1 MRHVFGFL
9 LACAGCLFSIGSP
22 AAGFPT
28 PTGTISNFIDFT
40 PNGTQPDLVHA
51 MEGSGN
57 CGGCHT
63 NGNEPHLPF
72 TGWAGS
78 MMANATRDPLFWAAL
93 DVANKDG
100 EALGVEGVGDFCLRC
115 HTPKAWLEGRIRK
128 VRDVNPVG
136 GVVDADDVVEGFRG
150 CLLEGT
156 PDAFDGDNNDFG
168 GVGCH
173 YCHRVMDSGPLG
185 QSAAIGNAD
194 AFIDDSDCN
203 GSGEPCRAGPYN
215 YPYDVPED
223 LPGGGGTYNGPP
235 HTWKHSPFHSD
246 SAMCGSCHNVTSPP
260 AETGPFRTLILA
272 DGTDTG
278 LAFPI
283 ERTYSEWLASDYATA
298 LFSDGAEDGGDI
310 STPGVRVSNTTH
322 CQDCH
327 MRQAQPA
334 PGEPGG
340 LVACGL
346 DGIPRDG
353 NLPMHEFVGGNT
365 WIPAILKGEYPLL
378 NRSEAF
384 DRTIAWATEMLSER
398 TAKVQATAQVSAGTG
413 TVSVKVTNLAGHKLP
428 TGYGEGRRMWLHV
441 TVRGANNALVFESGG
456 YNTATGELAMEPL
469 PKIYEIKQ
477 GLWNPAAN
485 GGIGE
490 CETKNAQ
497 GKDIFHFVLNNCV
510 AKDNRIPPLGFTG
523 TSDPEIKPYAY
534 SYPPMP
540 GAPAKTANFDVT
552 NYSFPVAGAVFPL
565 TVQATLHF
573 QTASKEYVEF
583 LRDQAVDNNIPP
595 ENTLCAGGPNR
606 PFTVGPQNRS
616 RGQYMYEMWE
626 NYGRS
631 APVAAGSASVQIAG
645 P

>member
-1 MRHVFGFL
+1 MRHVFAFL
-9 LACAGCLFSIGSP
+9 LACASCLLFLDAT

-28 PTGTISNFIDFT
+28 PSGTISNFIDFT
-40 PNGTQPDLVHA
+40 PSGTQPGLSHGIQ
-51 MEGSGN
+51 GSGN

-63 NGNEPHLPF
+63 NGPEPHLPY
-72 TGWAGS
+72 TGWSGS

-100 EALGVEGVGDFCLRC
+100 EALGIEGIGDFCLRC
-115 HTPKAWLEGRIRK
+115 HTPKAWLEGRVRK
-128 VRDVNPVG
+128 VRDVNPVDG
-136 GVVDADDVVEGFRG
+136 EVDADGVVEGFRG

-156 PDAFDGDNNDFG
+156 PDAFDGNDNDFG

-173 YCHRVMDSGPLG
+173 YCHRVKSSGPLG
-185 QSAAIGNAD
+185 QPAIIGNAD
-194 AFIDDSDCN
+194 AFIDDSSCN
-203 GSGEPCRAGPYN
+203 GSGEPCRAGPYR
-215 YPYDVPED
+215 YPYDVPAEI
-223 LPGGGGTYNGPP
+223 PGGGWIYSNPP
-235 HTWKHSPFHSD
+235 HAWKHSPFHSD
-246 SAMCGSCHNVTSPP
+246 SALCGSCHDVTSPP
-260 AETGPFRTLILA
+260 AAAGAFRNLI
-272 DGTDTG
+272 DPSGNDTG

-283 ERTYSEWLASDYATA
+283 ERTYSEWLASDYAIA
-298 LFSDGAEDGGDI
+298 LFSDGAEDGGDV
-310 STPGVRVSNTTH
+310 STPGVRVTNTTH

-340 LVACGL
+340 LLVCNSGP
-346 DGIPRDG
+346 PRDG
-353 NLPMHEFVGGNT
+353 DLPTHEFVGGNT

-378 NRSEAF
+378 NRGEAF
-384 DRTIAWATEMLSER
+384 DRTIAWAIEMLGER

-441 TVRGANNALVFESGG
+441 AVRDANNTLVFESGG
-456 YNTATGELAMEPL
+456 YDAATGELAMNPP

-477 GLWNPAAN
+477 GIWDSASGA
-485 GGIGE
+485 
-490 CETKNAQ
+490 CKTQ
-497 GKDIFHFVLNNCV
+497 DSDGKEIFHFVLNNCV
-510 AKDNRIPPLGFTG
+510 AKDNRIPPLGFVG
-523 TSDPEIKPYAY
+523 ASNPEIKSYGY

-540 GAPAKTANFDVT
+540 GSPAKTANFDVAD
-552 NYSFPVAGAVFPL
+552 YSFPVAGAVFPL
-565 TVQATLHF
+565 TVQATLRY
-573 QTASKEYVEF
+573 QIASKEYVEF
-583 LRDQAVDNNIPP
+583 LRDQAVEHAIPA
-595 ENTLCAGGPNR
+595 ENDLCAGGPNR